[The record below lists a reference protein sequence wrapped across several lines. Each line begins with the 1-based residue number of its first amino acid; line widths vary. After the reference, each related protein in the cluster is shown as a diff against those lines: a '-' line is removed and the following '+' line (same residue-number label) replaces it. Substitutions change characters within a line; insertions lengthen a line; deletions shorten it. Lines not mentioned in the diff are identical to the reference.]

1 MLDFN
6 IEASKLFIEICD
18 EERDPDIYLGLY
30 CRKKFFTRYHS
41 QNITKNP
48 QSSSEYPYSLPFV
61 RLHYWHLSVN
71 FMSAFLGWK
80 EFEKEAMPMMFH
92 MALMPS
98 FLHTGVQL
106 PVLKNQCLLPSCFPS
121 VMR

>member
-1 MLDFN
+1 MSELLNSSLKF
-6 IEASKLFIEICD
+6 AMR
-18 EERDPDIYLGLY
+18 EETLTFTLEGIAE
-30 CRKKFFTRYHS
+30 KKFFTRYHS

-106 PVLKNQCLLPSCFPS
+106 PVLKNQCFLSSCFPS